1 MPGTARLAARRG
13 LPDRGNLTG
22 HNNHVRLPREGK
34 SREVPSPAVSS
45 TKRTMRS
52 ASVRAA
58 RANRLG
64 LPRLRAPRVA
74 VTERVTQSRIT
85 VIIGEPAGQPRIAS
99 VPRELNA
106 QRELDDQMAARRE
119 KGQPLRA
126 LSKVPNGGKNR
137 QQCAKVPPGREGQP
151 AAPLGEIRGAS
162 VCHIEI
168 RPRRRVPARRRSGR
182 LSSGQLASVAFSS
195 LLA

>member
-22 HNNHVRLPREGK
+22 HNNPVRLPREGK

-64 LPRLRAPRVA
+64 LPRLRALHVA
-74 VTERVTQSRIT
+74 VTERVTATRIA
-85 VIIGEPAGQPRIAS
+85 VIAGEPAGQPRIVS

-106 QRELDDQMAARRE
+106 QRELDDQMAARR
-119 KGQPLRA
+119 GIRA
-126 LSKVPNGGKNR
+126 LSNVPNGGKNLH
-137 QQCAKVPPGREGQP
+137 QCAKVPPGREGQP
-151 AAPLGEIRGAS
+151 ADPSGEIHAAS
-162 VCHIEI
+162 VYHIEI
-168 RPRRRVPARRRSGR
+168 RPRRRVPARKHSVRP
-182 LSSGQLASVAFSS
+182 SSGQLASAASSS